1 MHRKSILAVI
11 LSTLTIC
18 FTLVFSS
25 QVVLANTITIEVE
38 EYAMYPYPEVKQDA
52 IKALRKAESTLDWD
66 DIVCAWIKVD
76 GLTMHPD
83 YNGDTEVNALNQ
95 KVDDLFS
102 EFATKKSQQDVDA
115 LMNGDGLTMHP
126 DCNGDTEVYAL
137 NIDDIFS
144 EFLTKESQQEVNAAI
159 NSQSNQNT
167 KTTQP
172 EKKSEPIQTAPV
184 ATTNDNTEGRKI
196 TRAEEKVTVR
206 TIPASSTEWGKYTSP
221 KTAVSVNTAPQE
233 VDVSKVKLGNL
244 GNKNSSIISNEIKAP
259 TTDVEAK
266 ETQTVIP
273 QSKINEESIID
284 VDKSQDN
291 AINNAT
297 NPEKQPSSGILEEI
311 AEIIVPIIKA
321 LKSM

>member
-1 MHRKSILAVI
+1 MYRKSILAVV
-11 LSTLTIC
+11 LSALMIC
-18 FTLVFSS
+18 FTPVLSS

-52 IKALRKAESTLDWD
+52 IKALRKAESTLNWD
-66 DIVCAWIKVD
+66 DITNAWMKVD

-83 YNGDTEVNALNQ
+83 YNGDSEVNALNQ
-95 KVDDLFS
+95 KVDDLFNK
-102 EFATKKSQQDVDA
+102 FATKKSQEA
-115 LMNGDGLTMHP
+115 
-126 DCNGDTEVYAL
+126 
-137 NIDDIFS
+137 
-144 EFLTKESQQEVNAAI
+144 NAAT
-159 NSQSNQNT
+159 NPQSNQNT

-172 EKKSEPIQTAPV
+172 EKKSEPIQTAP
-184 ATTNDNTEGRKI
+184 ASTTNDNTEGRKI
-196 TRAEEKVTVR
+196 IRVEEKVTVR

-221 KTAVSVNTAPQE
+221 KTVVSVNTAPQE

-244 GNKNSSIISNEIKAP
+244 GNENSSIISNEIKAP

-291 AINNAT
+291 AT
-297 NPEKQPSSGILEEI
+297 NPEKQPSSGILAGI
-311 AEIIVPIIKA
+311 AAIIAAIIKA